1 MKPIQ
6 LKHILVGGLLLGALS
21 LTTTSCKKETEIPDV
36 DYSRYSKTLSSAE
49 TPTDVWVRDNL
60 QTPYNIEVI
69 WRYNDVETDMG
80 YNVIPPMEDNVQ
92 PFLEVF
98 RDVFIKSYI
107 DIYKGSD
114 AYKHPEDFIRTYVPK
129 QIELLGGYEYQG
141 NGNIRLGLAEGG
153 RKIVLS
159 GINYWRDPEILERF
173 MRTIFHEFSHILHQ
187 TKLYDITFEQITKE
201 GYTAQWFNPTD
212 NAWLRIRQSREQ
224 GFVSDYARK
233 NRDEDFVETIAYYLI
248 LSPEGWDRMISSI
261 DGGVKY
267 DETYKATK
275 DAGLSP
281 DEQKEALA
289 AAADLEVSEQEIFE
303 AYKSAIMAILD
314 KAAVDGKLKLTRE
327 LRRAF
332 EQAINNGKIPD
343 DLWDILYPFL
353 AGKTLDDIWSE
364 SIGTARETKA
374 LTIALESKADRQAR
388 AAAIA
393 TMAEAKEKIGK
404 KLTFVSNYFRENWSI
419 DIQELRSIVQAN
431 YLSALSTLTNRSSRE
446 LSSFSDTRVIE
457 EGLTGDVDVIHT
469 YSCPQHKEDS
479 DRMH

>member
-1 MKPIQ
+1 M
-6 LKHILVGGLLLGALS
+6 GALS
-21 LTTTSCKKETEIPDV
+21 LTVSSCKKESEIPDV
-36 DYSRYSKTLSSAE
+36 DYSRYSKTLASAE

-60 QTPYNIEVI
+60 QKPFNIEVI

-92 PFLEVF
+92 PFLQVF
-98 RDVFIKSYI
+98 RDVFVQSYI
-107 DIYKGSD
+107 DVYKGKS
-114 AYKHPEDFIRTYVPK
+114 AYKHPEDFICTYVPK

-159 GINYWRDPEILERF
+159 GINYWRDPAILERF

-187 TKLYDITFEQITKE
+187 TKLYDITFEQVTKE

-212 NAWLRIRQSREQ
+212 DAGARIRQSREQ

-248 LSPEGWDRMISSI
+248 LSPEGWDRMVSGI
-261 DGGVKY
+261 DGREKY
-267 DETYKATK
+267 EEVHKATM

-289 AAADLEVSEQEIFE
+289 AAGDLEVSKQEIFE

-332 EQAINNGKIPD
+332 EQAINKPKIPE
-343 DLWDILYPFL
+343 DLWKILQPL
-353 AGKTLDDIWSE
+353 LGGKTLDDIYNG
-364 SIGTARETKA
+364 SIGQARERKA
-374 LTIALESKADRQAR
+374 LGLAIEDKAARQAK
-388 AAAIA
+388 AAAVA
-393 TMAEAKEKIGK
+393 TASEAKEKIAK
-404 KLTFVSNYFRENWSI
+404 KLSFISNYLRESWSI
-419 DIQELRSIVQAN
+419 DLDELRTIVQAH
-431 YLSALSTLTNRSSRE
+431 YIEAVVHLRPSVAADLRDVL
-446 LSSFSDTRVIE
+446 DTRIIE
-457 EGLTGDVDVIHT
+457 EGLTGSTDLIQT
-469 YSCPQHKEDS
+469 YSC
-479 DRMH
+479 DRDGRHETEHLMH